1 MSNLSTWRKLL
12 VFGTAVILFSCQK
25 EYNGGRSANG
35 GGAASA
41 AGTLGVASG
50 VCTRVT
56 IGGTYKQGV
65 SLTSANTITVQ
76 VTVTTP
82 GPYTVSTNTVNE
94 ISFSNSG
101 TFTTTGLQNL
111 TLMGTGTPTN
121 SGSQNFAVTFGNST
135 CNFSIT
141 FAATA
146 PATGTLGGSPGSCTP
161 VTPAGIYIQGVT
173 LTAANTIQ
181 IQVNVATVGTYTIST
196 NTVNGVSF
204 LNSGTFTTTG
214 LQNVTLTGT
223 GTPIISG
230 SQNFTVTFGSST
242 CNFSIIFGTGA
253 TAIDYFPV
261 TINSYWAYQLQGGG
275 FSDTFLIKV
284 FPYILSAGG
293 NNYSTF
299 YTPDFLALHSPDSL
313 YYRKPGGDYIEY
325 INTAESFGLD
335 GPNVE
340 NTFLK
345 DNVPQ
350 GTTWN
355 SPDITGTYNGIS
367 YTFFIKMTLFEK
379 ITTPTTIG
387 VVTSSD
393 ILKVRYEYFNTVA
406 PATPTLIEER
416 WFAKGIG
423 MIYNSLT
430 YRTTGTATNTD
441 IYHVERYQ
449 VF

>member
-12 VFGTAVILFSCQK
+12 VFGTAVILFACEK
-25 EYNGGRSANG
+25 EDNR
-35 GGAASA
+35 GGAGRT
-41 AGTLGVASG
+41 AGTLGVYLAGIYSG
-50 VCTRVT
+50 VCTSIT
-56 IGGTYKQGV
+56 TGGTYTPGV
-65 SLTSANTITVQ
+65 SLTSANTVTVQ

-82 GPYTVSTNTVNE
+82 GTFTISTNTVNG

-101 TFTTTGLQNL
+101 TFSATGFQNVIL
-111 TLMGTGTPTN
+111 TGTGTPIN
-121 SGSQNFAVTFGNST
+121 SGSQNFAVSFGSST

-141 FAATA
+141 FA
-146 PATGTLGGSPGSCTP
+146 TGT
-161 VTPAGIYIQGVT
+161 
-173 LTAANTIQ
+173 TAT
-181 IQVNVATVGTYTIST
+181 
-196 NTVNGVSF
+196 
-204 LNSGTFTTTG
+204 
-214 LQNVTLTGT
+214 
-223 GTPIISG
+223 
-230 SQNFTVTFGSST
+230 
-242 CNFSIIFGTGA
+242 
-253 TAIDYFPV
+253 DYFP
-261 TINSYWAYQLQGGG
+261 TTMNSYWAYKLHDGG
-275 FSDTFLIKV
+275 FSDTFFIKV
-284 FPYILSAGG
+284 IPYTLSAGG

-340 NTFLK
+340 NIFLK

-406 PATPTLIEER
+406 PGTPALIEER

-441 IYHVERYQ
+441 IYHVARYQ